1 MTYKTK
7 NKDAEAGIVRLNVR
21 IEKVVYEALQ
31 EEAQAEMLPVAAV
44 VRRVL
49 REHVRGHLGL
59 NQNNPNSTDTS
70 VSTNRED

>member
-7 NKDAEAGIVRLNVR
+7 NKGTEAGIVRLNVR
-21 IEKVVYEALQ
+21 IEQVVYEALQ
-31 EEAQAEMLPVAAV
+31 EEAQAELLPVAAV

-49 REHVRGHLGL
+49 REHVRDHLGL